1 MQLHEKQK
9 EIASSGARFKVVRA
23 GRRSGK
29 SSFEIEDMVF
39 NAISGRD
46 RNVFYIAP
54 TQTQARDII
63 WLLLRKRLNNIGKFN
78 EQRLEV
84 VIPTT
89 EGGSSL
95 IKLSG
100 WENRENFRGKSA
112 YKLYFDE
119 LDTMRD
125 FFVGWQDIFRPTLI
139 DTAGGALFCGT
150 PKKKNPNLKRLEKIA
165 ETDYNYECFHFNTFD
180 NPFLPE
186 SEKNELVRD

>member
-112 YKLYFDE
+112 YKL
-119 LDTMRD
+119 
-125 FFVGWQDIFRPTLI
+125 
-139 DTAGGALFCGT
+139 
-150 PKKKNPNLKRLEKIA
+150 
-165 ETDYNYECFHFNTFD
+165 
-180 NPFLPE
+180 
-186 SEKNELVRD
+186 